1 MILKQNKNHTGLEE
15 EMILLGNAEMG
26 QSDDS
31 HSFHLSNATFE
42 KRDLMAQLALWGE
55 KMSFDE
61 VAFFRFS
68 ELLEYFWSLLDGEG
82 LRVFLGA
89 EQCSAS
95 AVGLFSRCAS
105 WSSVPSFL
113 CGKGEKSVEHK
124 RILKGWLLR
133 RRKLCQHEPSNVLW
147 WFCVLWQRC
156 CLLLGNGIH
165 LYTER
170 WSKSS

>member
-68 ELLEYFWSLLDGEG
+68 ELLEYF
-82 LRVFLGA
+82 
-89 EQCSAS
+89 
-95 AVGLFSRCAS
+95 
-105 WSSVPSFL
+105 
-113 CGKGEKSVEHK
+113 
-124 RILKGWLLR
+124 
-133 RRKLCQHEPSNVLW
+133 
-147 WFCVLWQRC
+147 
-156 CLLLGNGIH
+156 
-165 LYTER
+165 
-170 WSKSS
+170 